1 MCLPL
6 GGPSH
11 SLYPTPNR
19 VVTHPTKVPIDPALV
34 TPHPDD
40 DDDDCPPPHKI
51 LPTVAHAASK
61 IAGAH
66 RPAGD
71 PKGKGKQQAMS
82 TAPVKSA
89 KRKASTA
96 LGPLDVKK
104 QRGRVPGAPN
114 YTTEDINALL
124 NILEAQL
131 PLGAKGWNSVADEFC
146 EWAEE
151 NERSPWTVKSLKL
164 KFEQV
169 FNCSL
174 NFHWTLTCCN

>member
-34 TPHPDD
+34 TPLPDN
-40 DDDDCPPPHKI
+40 DDDCPPPHKI
-51 LPTVAHAASK
+51 LPIIARATSK
-61 IAGAH
+61 ITGDR

-71 PKGKGKQQAMS
+71 PKGKGKQGATS
-82 TAPVKSA
+82 AAPVKSA
-89 KRKASTA
+89 KKKASMA

-114 YTTEDINALL
+114 YTTEDIDALL
-124 NILEAQL
+124 DILEVQL
-131 PLGAKGWNSVADEFC
+131 PLGTKGWNSAADEFC

-151 NERSPWTVKSLKL
+151 NEHSPRTAKSLKL

-174 NFHWTLTCCN
+174 NFHWTLTCRN